1 MTAYD
6 FDNIPI
12 LDLSQADDPIKKPL
26 LLKTLRH
33 ILFNVGFLYI
43 SNTGV
48 PNVNRFLSSRSHDIA
63 SCLRVKSHHSS
74 IFCSSHRRK
83 GETLFSEL
91 TSLSRIQ
98 RTWFRNLSFEN
109 RLTGAIRILQRP

>member
-1 MTAYD
+1 MTAED

-26 LLKTLRH
+26 LLQKLRH

-48 PNVNRFLSSRSHDIA
+48 PNVNHLVISKSHDIG
-63 SCLRVKSHHSS
+63 SCFGVKSHYSS
-74 IFCSSHRRK
+74 ILCSSRVRK
-83 GETLFSEL
+83 RKTLVPEL
-91 TSLSRIQ
+91 ASLSRIQ
-98 RTWFRNLSFEN
+98 RTRFRNHSLEN
-109 RLTGAIRILQRP
+109 RLTGTIRILQRP